1 MQAID
6 VGFLGYGTRALDALM
21 ADSNFNVKYFLT
33 PKSRLCPE
41 VFKAA
46 EDYNFNLEIIDN
58 KAQLTNRIKEIKNVT
73 TFVMNACPFILT
85 EEILSNMDF
94 YNIHP
99 GSLYTNRGHQP
110 HLWTALLD
118 ERETE
123 ICIHKVNTEI
133 DLGYVIEDVK
143 ISLKGNE
150 NSLEVLNLAEDEIPF
165 LLKGLY
171 KYLTGQ
177 TDIKYLVK
185 SGTYRPIMNY
195 SDYEITKYDS
205 IEDIDRRIRTRFMH
219 NGAFFVKDKKRIY
232 VNKIISIKKG
242 NESYFKY
249 NESIAEYGFKGLKV
263 LFNVKKIDVIN

>member
-46 EDYNFNLEIIDN
+46 EDYNLNLEIIDN
-58 KAQLTNRIKEIKNVT
+58 KAQLNNRIKEIKNVT

-110 HLWTALLD
+110 HLWTVLLD

-123 ICIHKVNTEI
+123 I
-133 DLGYVIEDVK
+133 Y
-143 ISLKGNE
+143 
-150 NSLEVLNLAEDEIPF
+150 
-165 LLKGLY
+165 Y
-171 KYLTGQ
+171 K
-177 TDIKYLVK
+177 
-185 SGTYRPIMNY
+185 
-195 SDYEITKYDS
+195 
-205 IEDIDRRIRTRFMH
+205 
-219 NGAFFVKDKKRIY
+219 
-232 VNKIISIKKG
+232 
-242 NESYFKY
+242 
-249 NESIAEYGFKGLKV
+249 
-263 LFNVKKIDVIN
+263 